1 MNSELV
7 IKAGAV
13 IASIG
18 TIFLVIFA
26 IVLLVFSITKLCD
39 NGLKC
44 IYVSNSPYPLNLLI
58 APIVLVIIL
67 VFIACGIAMIRLG
80 KWFFNKKKLYDKN
93 N

>member
-13 IASIG
+13 IASFG

-39 NGLKC
+39 NGLC
-44 IYVSNSPYPLNLLI
+44 IYVSNAPYPLNLLI

-80 KWFFNKKKLYDKN
+80 KWSFNKKKLYDKN

>member
-13 IASIG
+13 IASFG

-39 NGLKC
+39 NEPKC
-44 IYVSNSPYPLNLLI
+44 IYISNAPYPLNLLI
-58 APIVLVIIL
+58 TPIVLVIIL
-67 VFIACGIAMIRLG
+67 VVIACGIAIIRLG
-80 KWFFNKKKLYDKN
+80 KWFFSKKKVYDKQ
-93 N
+93 